1 MSAPDAAPYEKLA
14 QLIEHELDLAR
25 EARYEDL
32 ADAAAARVSFTRTL
46 PETPPAAAREPLQ
59 RALRL
64 HRELER
70 ETARGRDA
78 LLTGARELDRA
89 TRAAR
94 GYAPPR
100 RREHLSASA

>member
-1 MSAPDAAPYEKLA
+1 MSTADAAPYEKLA

-25 EARYEDL
+25 AARYDDL
-32 ADAAAARVSFTRTL
+32 AEAAVARAEFTKAL
-46 PETPPAAAREPLQ
+46 PKTPPAAAREPLQ
-59 RALRL
+59 RAMQL

-78 LLTGARELDRA
+78 LLKGARELDRA